1 MKIYGKEPEDFI
13 QRLFDLDQ
21 DPTRRM
27 MERVW
32 FRNILYEIGEQY
44 VEFLTSTQ
52 SFRRKQVRPFTPTP
66 VSNIIRD
73 YVKAMSALIL
83 NKDYKIKV
91 WPNSESMEDKDA
103 AELAEKIMR
112 DMDLSN
118 DSEFFEEAE
127 KCVNW
132 MIVCGTAFLRVFP
145 MMDRGEFGYDK
156 KGNLIKTGD
165 VATEALLPFNVFVD
179 LLGDNIRDKR
189 YVGIKSIK
197 SREWVED
204 TFNVKL
210 NSEDLLKEMPYQ
222 RQLMKMVSDVSPWKG
237 YGLNTANFT
246 YDCEDFVVFKEVEFK
261 PTTKYPEGRY
271 IVSAGGQILLDVK
284 RMPIPVQDNDWFYS
298 LTDFHYNLVPGR
310 YWSDGGVNDLIS
322 PQNAINQ
329 IDQAL
334 EMARKGLSRPILSLP
349 HGTSLKRKHTSGQ
362 AFITMEY
369 DPRTS
374 GGQAPKVSPGTP
386 LPNQFLDERSIHKG
400 VAQDAAGDPKN
411 ILRGQLPAAGSSG
424 YLVDVLRETAEQSH
438 EPDLQ
443 RYFRGMTRVY
453 RKRLVLAKELYTEKR
468 LLKINEGDKLQI
480 ISFTSADLRNNTDIR
495 LEVSSDIA
503 ATKTGQTQL
512 AIQLANAGFFGDL
525 NELPEVRNDLLKRIG
540 IGGMAEDINTDLER
554 ALRENNKIKNDMIDG
569 IFIAM
574 PNEETGE
581 PVVMNQDPNFK
592 FDNHQLH
599 YNVHRKFMLSNE
611 FNNIPEK
618 AQVVLRAHMELH
630 ERALFE
636 EKQKQIQAREQLMSQ
651 MQQQPQRQQP
661 RRGQPEVDVPDLV

>member
-1 MKIYGKEPEDFI
+1 MADKICGKEPEAFLKDF
-13 QRLFDLDQ
+13 FDINLD
-21 DPTRRM
+21 PSRRM

-32 FRNILYEIGEQY
+32 FRNILYQMGEQWLS
-44 VEFLTSTQ
+44 FMTSTQ
-52 SFRRKQVRPFTPTP
+52 SFRRKQVKPFTPTP

-73 YVKAMSALIL
+73 YVKAMKALIL

-91 WPNSESMEDKDA
+91 WPNSNSMEDKDA
-103 AELAEKIMR
+103 AELAEKVMR
-112 DMDLSN
+112 DMDLAN
-118 DSEFFEEAE
+118 DSEFYEEIE
-127 KCVNW
+127 KCVEY
-132 MIVCGTAFLRVFP
+132 MIVCGTSFMRTFP
-145 MMDRGEFGYDK
+145 MMDRGQFGYDK

-165 VATEALLPFNVFVD
+165 VATEAILPFNVFVD
-179 LLGDNIRDKR
+179 LLGDSIREKR
-189 YVGIKSIK
+189 YIGIKSIK
-197 SREWVED
+197 PREWVED
-204 TFNVKL
+204 TFKVKL
-210 NSEDLLKEMPYQ
+210 NSDDLMDEMTYQ
-222 RQLMKMVSDVSPWKG
+222 RQLMKIVSDVSPWKG
-237 YGLNTANFT
+237 YGLNSTTFNFET
-246 YDCEDFVVFKEVEFK
+246 EEFVVFKEVEFQ
-261 PTTKYPEGRY
+261 PTQKNPDGRY
-271 IVSAGGQILLDVK
+271 IVSAGGKILLDLE
-284 RMPIPVQDNDWFYS
+284 RMPIPVQDGEWYYS
-298 LTDFHYNLVPGR
+298 ITDFHYNRVPGR
-310 YWSDGGVNDLIS
+310 YWSDGGINDLIS
-322 PQNAINQ
+322 PQNTINQ

-349 HGTSLKRKHTSGQ
+349 HGTALKRKHSSGQ
-362 AFITMEY
+362 QFITMEY

-468 LLKINEGDKLQI
+468 LLKINEGDGLEI

-512 AIQLANAGFFGDL
+512 SIQLANAGFFGDL
-525 NELPEVRNDLLKRIG
+525 SANAELRSDLLKRIG
-540 IGGMAEDINTDLER
+540 VGGIAEDLNIDFER
-554 ALRENNKIKNDMIDG
+554 AQRENHKIKNDTIDD

-574 PNEETGE
+574 PDEQTGE
-581 PVVMNQDPNFK
+581 PVVVNQDPNFR
-592 FDNHQLH
+592 FDNHAIH
-599 YNVHRKFMLSNE
+599 YDVHRRYMLSNE
-611 FNNIPEK
+611 FQNLPER
-618 AQVVLRAHMELH
+618 AQVILRAHMELH

-636 EKQKQIQAREQLMSQ
+636 EQQKKIQAQMQLRSQ
-651 MQQQPQRQQP
+651 MQPQGGGEMP
-661 RRGQPEVDVPDLV
+661 ASEEGIKV